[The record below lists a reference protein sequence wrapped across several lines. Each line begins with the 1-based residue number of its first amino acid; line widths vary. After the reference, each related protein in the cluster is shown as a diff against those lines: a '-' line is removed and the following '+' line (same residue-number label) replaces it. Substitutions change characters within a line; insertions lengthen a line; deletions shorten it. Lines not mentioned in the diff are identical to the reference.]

1 MRSLSKERILAEAA
15 YLEATS
21 SYRPPPGL
29 KKACLLVLED
39 SDRLLED
46 AV

>member
-21 SYRPPPGL
+21 SYL